1 MSWQPGN
8 QNQPQNQPYGQP
20 PRQPYQ
26 QQPYGQPQQYQ
37 QQQQPYGQQPPPQH
51 PYQQQQHAAYQQPAQ
66 WQPGSPVMID
76 LATGTATKTIAV
88 AAICCA
94 IGLTATL
101 AALLGAVSGGLGGR
115 IVVLVLGLI
124 FLALGILPLAKYKTL
139 TRPRKLLIEP
149 GGIRWEDPKGAPWA
163 VPWNELAGVA
173 ISTATKVSRGQAI
186 TTTTTLV
193 RVDLFPGDQGFQ
205 SRHPEMAHLWEHSG
219 AKQSYR
225 LPLGPKGD
233 SITAIDNGLRMYAQ
247 GRYRGV
253 VDEGIAMGFRY
264 S

>member
-8 QNQPQNQPYGQP
+8 QNQPQNQPYGQQP
-20 PRQPYQ
+20 PQQPYQQPYQ
-26 QQPYGQPQQYQ
+26 QQPHGQPQQYQ
-37 QQQQPYGQQPPPQH
+37 QQQ
-51 PYQQQQHAAYQQPAQ
+51 HAQYQQPAQ

-88 AAICCA
+88 AAICGA
-94 IGLTATL
+94 IGLAATL

-149 GGIRWEDPKGAPWA
+149 GGIRWDDPKGAPWA
-163 VPWNELAGVA
+163 VPWNELAGVS
-173 ISTATKVSRGQAI
+173 ISTATKISRGQAI

-247 GRYRGV
+247 ARYRGV
-253 VDEGIAMGFRY
+253 IDEGIAMGFRY
-264 S
+264 T